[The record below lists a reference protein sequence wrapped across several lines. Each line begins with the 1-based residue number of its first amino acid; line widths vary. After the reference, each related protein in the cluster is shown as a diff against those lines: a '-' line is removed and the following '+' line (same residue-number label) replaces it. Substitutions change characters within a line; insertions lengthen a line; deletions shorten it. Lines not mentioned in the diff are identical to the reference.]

1 MRQYIFGARNKIHI
15 INLEHTVP
23 ALNDALNFVNNLASK
38 KNKVLFVGTK
48 RAASNIIREQAQRAG
63 QPYVDH
69 RWLGG
74 MLTNWKTLRQSIN
87 RLKDLQT
94 QSQDG
99 TFAKLT
105 KREALERT
113 REMEKLERALG
124 GVKNMGG
131 LPDALFVIDVDH
143 EAIAIKEAK
152 NLGIPVKNMLNH
164 KQMHK
169 LKLKKLKK
177 LLRLNAFDEI
187 DMTAVTAS
195 MVKELRDR
203 TGLAMMECKK
213 ALTEANGD
221 IELAIDN
228 LRKSGQAKAAKKA
241 GNIAADGAITI
252 AQDGNKALLL
262 EVNCQ
267 TDFVAKDENFAGFSA
282 QVAAAALAAGE
293 TDAAKI
299 AELKLEDGATVE
311 EARIALVQKIGEN
324 IQVRRAQI
332 IEGENLAVYK
342 HGLKIGVVVSYTGD
356 AATGKGIAMH
366 VAAFNP
372 VAISAEGVSA
382 ELIAK
387 EKEIA
392 EAKAIESG
400 KPANIV
406 EKMVTGSVEKYLNEV
421 ALDRQMYVI
430 DNDKKVADV
439 LKATGTTVVQFARF
453 EVGEGIEKKAE
464 LSFAEEVAAAQAAAK

>member
-1 MRQYIFGARNKIHI
+1 
-15 INLEHTVP
+15 
-23 ALNDALNFVNNLASK
+23 
-38 KNKVLFVGTK
+38 
-48 RAASNIIREQAQRAG
+48 
-63 QPYVDH
+63 
-69 RWLGG
+69 
-74 MLTNWKTLRQSIN
+74 
-87 RLKDLQT
+87 
-94 QSQDG
+94 
-99 TFAKLT
+99 
-105 KREALERT
+105 
-113 REMEKLERALG
+113 
-124 GVKNMGG
+124 
-131 LPDALFVIDVDH
+131 
-143 EAIAIKEAK
+143 
-152 NLGIPVKNMLNH
+152 
-164 KQMHK
+164 
-169 LKLKKLKK
+169 
-177 LLRLNAFDEI
+177 
-187 DMTAVTAS
+187 MTAITAS

-213 ALTEANGD
+213 ALTEAGGD

-252 AQDGNKALLL
+252 AQEGNKALLL

-282 QVAAAALAAGE
+282 KVAAAALAANV
-293 TDAAKI
+293 TDVAQI

-332 IEGENLAVYK
+332 VEGENLAVYK
-342 HGLKIGVVVSYTGD
+342 HGLKIGVVVAYAGD
-356 AATGKGIAMH
+356 EATGKGLAMH
-366 VAAFNP
+366 IAAFNP
-372 VAISAEGVSA
+372 VAVSAEQVPA

-392 EAKAIESG
+392 EAKALESG

-406 EKMVTGSVEKYLNEV
+406 EKMVVGSVEKYLNEV
-421 ALDRQMYVI
+421 VLERQQYVI
-430 DNDKKVADV
+430 DNDKKVAEI
-439 LKATGTTVVQFARF
+439 LKATATTVAGFTRF